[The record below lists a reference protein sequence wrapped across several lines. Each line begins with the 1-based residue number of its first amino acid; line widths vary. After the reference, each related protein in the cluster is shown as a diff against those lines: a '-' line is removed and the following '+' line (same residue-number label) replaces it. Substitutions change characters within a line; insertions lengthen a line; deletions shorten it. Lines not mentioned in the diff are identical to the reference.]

1 MGTDADEH
9 RYFEG
14 MAVVHV
20 LGGLDES
27 DGRVFRSH
35 LLECSDCR
43 ARVGELRALAHD
55 LADVERDERRVR
67 AAKAIETKRRERT
80 DEDDGEEERPLAPP
94 GLRLYPRLLVLIG
107 VLLLSGLAV
116 WNFGLRSTIANQQEK
131 VDNLSEAAA
140 VVAFG
145 TEISPSEVMEGVR
158 ASIKTRDDQ
167 LVLIVTGLDDD
178 SLHEIYQLDV
188 ERGVVDSHGGVPSV
202 DGRIHL
208 MMNLHEDARHLVL
221 IDPGDGVTDPAND
234 PNVLEARLPLRRE

>member
-80 DEDDGEEERPLAPP
+80 DEDDDEEARLPAPP
-94 GLRLYPRLLVLIG
+94 GLRAYPRVLLLIG
-107 VLLLSGLAV
+107 VLLLASLAV

-131 VDNLSEAAA
+131 VDNLTQAAA

-145 TEISPSEVMEGVR
+145 TEISPSEVMDDVQAG
-158 ASIKTRDDQ
+158 IKVRDDQ
-167 LVLIVTGLDDD
+167 LVLIVTGLDDE
-178 SLHEIYQLDV
+178 SRYEIHQLDF
-188 ERGVVDSHGGVPSV
+188 EEGIVDSHRGIRSV

-208 MMNLHEDARHLVL
+208 MMNLHEDARRLVL
-221 IDPGDGVTDPAND
+221 KGPSDGASDPLGGPHM
-234 PNVLEARLPLRRE
+234 LEARLPRRG

>member
-80 DEDDGEEERPLAPP
+80 DEDDDEEERLPAPS
-94 GLRLYPRLLVLIG
+94 GLRSYPRLLVLVG
-107 VLLLSGLAV
+107 VVALSSLAL
-116 WNFGLRSTIANQQEK
+116 WNFGLRSTIANQQET
-131 VDNLSEAAA
+131 VDNLTEAAS

-145 TEISPSEVMEGVR
+145 TEISPSEVMEGVS
-158 ASIKTRDDQ
+158 AGVMTRDDQ
-167 LVLIVTGLDDD
+167 LVLIVTGLEDEAG
-178 SLHEIYQLDV
+178 HEIYQLDV
-188 ERGVVDSHGGVPSV
+188 EEGIVDSHRGISSV
-202 DGRIHL
+202 EGRIHL
-208 MMNLHEDARHLVL
+208 MMNLHDDARHLVL
-221 IDPGDGVTDPAND
+221 KGPGGGGTDPLNE
-234 PNVLEARLPLRRE
+234 PSVLEVRLPVRRG